1 MSVAFSLNFRK
12 FAFLGIEVAPAA
24 VEQQIE
30 VVDPAIGSASV
41 EDDYAA
47 MAVASMGMKHAESTK
62 KNYQ

>member
-12 FAFLGIEVAPAA
+12 FALGIEVAPAA
-24 VEQQIE
+24 VEQEIE

-47 MAVASMGMKHAESTK
+47 MAVAIMGMKHAESTK
-62 KNYQ
+62 KNYK

>member
-1 MSVAFSLNFRK
+1 ME
-12 FAFLGIEVAPAA
+12 IEVAPAA
-24 VEQQIE
+24 ADQEIE

-47 MAVASMGMKHAESTK
+47 MAVAIMGMKHAESTK

>member
-12 FAFLGIEVAPAA
+12 FALGIEVAPAA
-24 VEQQIE
+24 AEQEIE

-47 MAVASMGMKHAESTK
+47 MAVAIMGMKHAESTK
-62 KNYQ
+62 KNYK